1 MQTLSDNRAKEL
13 PKKNTRRRDLENCH
27 PYKTKDF
34 SQPDLE
40 DPSESEFEEKAA
52 SRGPVEVCKE
62 GRGIGAQSN
71 NQKVKKKKII
81 SSL

>member
-1 MQTLSDNRAKEL
+1 M
-13 PKKNTRRRDLENCH
+13 ENCH

-71 NQKVKKKKII
+71 NQKVKKKKNHLL
-81 SSL
+81 SLGPILAQASLQYLE